1 MGFDIPSSIGA
12 SIKTKKPVVCFV
24 GDGSIMMNLQ
34 ELKTISEK
42 KLNIKII
49 LLNNERLGI
58 VSQFQIITFG
68 KDPTTKMF
76 KTPNF
81 EILSKAFGLK
91 YTFIKNNNEID
102 NKIKSI
108 TKLLGPE
115 LIEIKV
121 DYKADV
127 TPMLLAGSKM
137 NELWYSKY

>member
-1 MGFDIPSSIGA
+1 
-12 SIKTKKPVVCFV
+12 
-24 GDGSIMMNLQ
+24 MMNLQ